1 MKVIDNLQLQEYNSY
16 RICAIAKTVFF
27 PETLDDIIGV
37 VDLPGIVII
46 GGGCNIILSK
56 EYYEKENFVFVRENY
71 SGIQKLRDDRLI
83 VKSGTDLKD
92 LSMFAYENSLSG
104 LEYFYDIPG
113 CVGGATIMNAGC
125 NGVSFGDFIES
136 VTYFDINNKKI
147 VTISSDELSFQ
158 YRGSQLS
165 TMNIII
171 LEVELLLK
179 IGKQENIWM
188 AMQENKEN
196 RWRKQPRE
204 YPSAGSVFKRP
215 AGHFVGPMI
224 TEVGL
229 KGYRIGDAMFS
240 EKHAGFIV
248 NVGNA
253 KGGDVLSLV
262 AIAQE
267 KVKKMYD
274 VNLELEQ
281 RVI

>member
-1 MKVIDNLQLQEYNSY
+1 MKILYNLDLTEYNSY
-16 RICAIAKTVFF
+16 CIHSIAKVAYF
-27 PETLDDIIGV
+27 PETKEDLIDIVRKDSPI
-37 VDLPGIVII
+37 II
-46 GGGCNIILSK
+46 GGGCNVILSK
-56 EYYEKENFVFVRENY
+56 DIYEQPFVFIRENF
-71 SGIQKLRDDRLI
+71 SGIKQISNERLL
-83 VKSGTDLKD
+83 VKAGTDLKV
-92 LSMFAYENSLSG
+92 LSEFAYEHSLTG
-104 LEYFYDIPG
+104 MEYFYDIPG

-136 VTYFDINNKKI
+136 VTYFDIDRKKLF
-147 VTISSDELSFQ
+147 TITSEELSFR

-165 TMNIII
+165 TMNIVI
-171 LEVELLLK
+171 LEVVLALK
-179 IGKQENIWM
+179 IGEREIIWET
-188 AMQENKEN
+188 MQENKEN

-229 KGYRIGDAMFS
+229 KGYRIGDAMIS
-240 EKHAGFIV
+240 DKHAGFIV

-253 KGGDVLSLV
+253 KGGDVLALV

-274 VNLELEQ
+274 VELELEQ
-281 RVI
+281 RVV